1 MGRKMRNRS
10 NNLTPRR
17 QRRGLTLMEAMISLS
32 ITTMLLA
39 GIATSFVSSA
49 NAVSANEQF
58 SRATQAT
65 RVTMNQILVECRRA
79 DAVQCSSTGTYNYF
93 DVIRPTEVLDPNEV
107 YRRYRYD
114 ATNKQITLTIHFAD
128 GTDSPAYVMVRNVQ
142 AATFG
147 PPQMGV
153 DSNNASVVQRL
164 PVTLTIKIGGN
175 VITLNGAAGP
185 RRALRF

>member
-1 MGRKMRNRS
+1 
-10 NNLTPRR
+10 
-17 QRRGLTLMEAMISLS
+17 MEAMVSIS

-49 NAVSANEQF
+49 NAVNVNDQF
-58 SRATQAT
+58 SRATQAA

-79 DAVQCSSTGTYNYF
+79 DAVQCSNTGTYDYF
-93 DVIRPTEVLDPNEV
+93 DVIRPVEVLDPNEV

-114 ATNKQITLTIHFAD
+114 AANKQITLKIHYAD
-128 GTDSPAYVMVRNVQ
+128 GTDSAAYVMVRNVSS
-142 AATFG
+142 ATFG

-153 DSNNASVVQRL
+153 DANNATVVQRL
-164 PVTLTIKIGGN
+164 PVMLTVKIGGN

-185 RRALRF
+185 RRALKF